1 MVKPRA
7 RWSTLIWFNGQ
18 NIVSRAIHMDS
29 FNLEVETSPLRKLKF
44 KPALVTGVY
53 SFLRMFINYCWTW
66 THWVV
71 QSNQNVLFLVSD
83 FAQGVA
89 RSVNTN
95 RKHAGSR
102 NKVYQCREILD
113 LVEVKNYFVDV
124 PVPAWDSAWG
134 GREPK
139 SKKPAEKKR
148 KGQKRY

>member
-1 MVKPRA
+1 M
-7 RWSTLIWFNGQ
+7 
-18 NIVSRAIHMDS
+18 
-29 FNLEVETSPLRKLKF
+29 
-44 KPALVTGVY
+44 
-53 SFLRMFINYCWTW
+53 
-66 THWVV
+66 V

-83 FAQGVA
+83 FVQGVA
-89 RSVNTN
+89 RSVNPN

-124 PVPAWDSAWG
+124 PVPAWDSACG
-134 GREPK
+134 GHEPK